1 MKGTKAVEKH
11 NEMAF
16 SRGQTIKKS
25 LLIAA
30 MSVCLFGMADNAMP
44 QTNNAS
50 KADAD
55 IKAAMCT
62 KVKERIQKDK
72 ELYGVDGLREI
83 EIAYRAYSKSK
94 DADNEHLQTLITK
107 FPKANRTGCAV
118 MYAGQRSRGT
128 DDGKWFRLAV
138 ENYGDCFYGDGAQV
152 GAYARF
158 YLAGL
163 LERKGD
169 KAGAEK
175 LRCEI
180 LELYPDALTHR
191 GRKMANY
198 LRKAK

>member
-1 MKGTKAVEKH
+1 MEKH
-11 NEMAF
+11 NVVAF

-25 LLIAA
+25 LLIVA
-30 MSVCLFGMADNAMP
+30 MSVCLFGMADDTMP
-44 QTNNAS
+44 PTN
-50 KADAD
+50 KANKVDAD
-55 IKAAMCT
+55 IKVAMRT
-62 KVKERIQKDK
+62 KVKARIQKDR

-83 EIAYRAYSKSK
+83 EITYRAYSKSK
-94 DADNEHLQTLITK
+94 DADNEHLQTLIKK

-128 DDGKWFRLAV
+128 DDGKWFRLAM
-138 ENYGDCFYGDGAQV
+138 ESYGDCFYGDGAQV

-175 LRCEI
+175 LRREI

-198 LRKAK
+198 LRKAE